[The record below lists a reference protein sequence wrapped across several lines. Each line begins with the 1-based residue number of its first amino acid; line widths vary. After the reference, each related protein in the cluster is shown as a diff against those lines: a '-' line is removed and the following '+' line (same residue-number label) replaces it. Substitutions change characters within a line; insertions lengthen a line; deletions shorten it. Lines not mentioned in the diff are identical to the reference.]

1 METILIVI
9 TLVLASLAFI
19 GVIVAII
26 LIVKSHRPVGP
37 DKEQIQAT
45 EQIKA
50 AIESLKETI
59 PLQVSKSVAD
69 QMVAINKTVS
79 DQMISV
85 TKTLKDETEADNKR
99 LLDFQNVINTNLNT
113 SIKTL
118 NEKVDTNLQAINA
131 KVDKSLSEGF
141 KGTSES
147 MEKLQNA
154 LGAIGKAQDNIQ
166 SLSGEVVSLKGIL
179 TNNQQRGKY
188 GEMQLEMILQAMFG
202 ETKGSLYDT
211 QYILQKAGDGVDE
224 LKPDAVI
231 FLDGDTHKQILC
243 IDSKFSLTGY
253 ETLFDSAKELSDSE
267 KADLKTKFKGALRL
281 RVLETAKYVIP
292 GKTVKPAIMFVPN
305 DGVFAFIQNEF
316 PDLVDDARSRNV
328 IIASPTILQPLIASF
343 RVMQI
348 DAAKSRNIEK
358 INDSLNALKVEF
370 GRFDARWSALQRQIG
385 LVGRTSE
392 DMDKTVHKLTT
403 KFGKIADS
411 DFSAPAEMEGD
422 EEPEQITSSANP
434 DEGK

>member
-19 GVIVAII
+19 GVIVVII

>member
-411 DFSAPAEMEGD
+411 DFSAPAEVEGD